1 MHGRAPL
8 SFASSSGLS
17 LFGLSLSC
25 SISWTIA
32 RSLPRS
38 FLPAHHPRHTTSRH
52 RNMQR
57 NDVAG
62 RDERRAPLSAGR
74 CVQGDECGA
83 AADRSVSTAAAAL
96 TTVGDRTGCCPGRRC
111 TRRAARSTT
120 LATQPPAP
128 PPSRSESISAMI
140 LAKEL
145 LKFVRTP
152 GPRTS
157 VSVRDGRPP
166 TATAMLGRDGE
177 RIAMAWPT
185 AGHRASN
192 AAASKGPKTVHHKG
206 FHKDPQRPTKTPE
219 QLSTRKNV
227 RGPPWWRRQ

>member
-1 MHGRAPL
+1 MRGGGGPFGFNGSRGIDDSRRSYRMLSWAAMH
-8 SFASSSGLS
+8 SSSS
-17 LFGLSLSC
+17 
-25 SISWTIA
+25 SIGDSGD
-32 RSLPRS
+32 
-38 FLPAHHPRHTTSRH
+38 TTT
-52 RNMQR
+52 
-57 NDVAG
+57 
-62 RDERRAPLSAGR
+62 
-74 CVQGDECGA
+74 C
-83 AADRSVSTAAAAL
+83 
-96 TTVGDRTGCCPGRRC
+96 
-111 TRRAARSTT
+111 
-120 LATQPPAP
+120 P

-192 AAASKGPKTVHHKG
+192 AAASKGPKTVHHMG
-206 FHKDPQRPTKTPE
+206 FTTRGSTRTRKDPQRP
-219 QLSTRKNV
+219 LSSSARERMSGGRHGGGANNAMMM
-227 RGPPWWRRQ
+227 GPP